1 MSIPRVP
8 WSLDF
13 PSVVVHTTVAARDGH
28 VDYLAAKSG
37 DADAAFRV
45 VRDLMAPAAMER
57 IKDALA
63 GRRPLIVPVHAIET
77 TGINFLPEALGRDLG
92 EYLSLPVT
100 AELVQTNTVGH
111 TRASGF
117 HRLAFQPTFEGPV
130 LPGQEYLL
138 VDDHVGLG
146 GTLANLRGH
155 IENQGGRVIL
165 STTLTASRR
174 SEILALSP
182 ATLQALLE
190 KHGNALEEYWR
201 QQFGFGLDGL
211 SEAEAGYLLRT
222 PSFDAIRD
230 RMAEAARQGLPDEL

>member
-1 MSIPRVP
+1 MSIPRAP

-28 VDYLAAKSG
+28 VDYQAAKSG

-45 VRDLMAPAAMER
+45 VHDLMSPSATER

-63 GRRPLIVPVHAIET
+63 GRRPIIVPVHAIET

-117 HRLAFQPTFEGPV
+117 HRLAFQPTFEGSA
-130 LPGQEYLL
+130 LAGQEYLL

-165 STTLTASRR
+165 ATTLTASRR
-174 SEILALSP
+174 SEIQRDTCAQPRDATSSTGEAWQRPRRVLATTVRLWTRRTQRSRGGLSP
-182 ATLQALLE
+182 Q
-190 KHGNALEEYWR
+190 
-201 QQFGFGLDGL
+201 D
-211 SEAEAGYLLRT
+211 
-222 PSFDAIRD
+222 P
-230 RMAEAARQGLPDEL
+230 EL